1 MRPQNSGGFVMKKI
15 SITPEVKAIAR
26 VIGAPCY
33 LVGGAVIDGVRGI
46 PNVDYDIEVFGL
58 SYKEAQ
64 TRLEAAGYPCKLTGK
79 AFGIL
84 QVTKGGND
92 FDISVPR
99 TENKLGVGHKDFEVT
114 LESNM
119 TPEQAAIRRGL
130 TIEALMANIETGEV
144 LDPNNGLNDL
154 KGRILRMNNPVTF
167 DEDPLRVLR
176 IAQNLSRGRGS
187 AVEYLTLQRCKA
199 MTPQHLSRE
208 RIWDEWKKVLMGDK
222 PSLALSFLDKIGWMK
237 YWPELD
243 ALHGIYQ
250 RPDYHAEGDVW
261 THTLLVVD
269 EAAKLRNNLPEEL
282 HLEFMLAALLH
293 DVGKPATTDEN
304 GQAIGHEKAGVEP
317 AKRFMARMTSQDFPL
332 VWKAI
337 ECHLRPFQLEKE
349 GKKSAYKRLH
359 NKVRLDFI
367 GYLSYAD
374 HKGRITMKDKKG
386 ENALDK
392 CLIYFREF
400 GKDPIPPHIMGR
412 DLIALGWN
420 PGKYFKDVIDLAYKY
435 QIEDGLSKEELLEL
449 LPKWIELS

>member
-1 MRPQNSGGFVMKKI
+1 MKIKVN
-15 SITPEVKAIAR
+15 TEVKAIAR

-33 LVGGAVIDGVRGI
+33 VVGGAVIDGVRGI
-46 PNVDYDIEVFGL
+46 PNIDYDIEVFGL
-58 SYKEAQ
+58 SYKEIQ
-64 TRLEAAGYPCKLTGK
+64 TKLENAGYKCNLTGK
-79 AFGIL
+79 AWGVS
-84 QVTKGGND
+84 QVTQCND
-92 FDISVPR
+92 EFDRSGPR
-99 TENKLGVGHKDFEVT
+99 TENKLGVGHAEFEVS

-119 TPEQAAIRRGL
+119 SPEQAAIRRGL

-154 KGRILRMNNPVTF
+154 EGQILRMNNPITF

-176 IAQNLSRGRGS
+176 IAQNLSRGRGKV
-187 AVEYLTLQRCKA
+187 VEYLTLQRCKT
-199 MTPQHLSRE
+199 MTPEHLSRE
-208 RIWDEWKKVLMGDK
+208 RIWDEWKKILMGDK
-222 PSLALSFLDKIGWMK
+222 PSRALEFLEMAGWMK
-237 YWPELD
+237 YWPEVH
-243 ALHGIYQ
+243 ALQGVYQ

-269 EAAKLRNNLPEEL
+269 EAAKLRNNIPEDL
-282 HLEFMLAALLH
+282 QLDYMVAALLH
-293 DVGKPATTDEN
+293 DVGKPSTTNAN
-304 GQAIGHEKAGVEP
+304 GQALGHEKAGVEP
-317 AKRFMARMTSQDFPL
+317 AKTFMARMTSQDFPL

-337 ECHLRPFQLEKE
+337 ECHLQPFQLEKE

-359 NKVRLDFI
+359 NKIRLDFI

-374 HKGRITMKDKKG
+374 HKGRITMKKDEKG

-400 GKDPIPPHIMGR
+400 GNDPIPPHIMGR

-420 PGKYFKDVIDLAYKY
+420 PGKYFKDVLDRAYEY

-449 LPKWIELS
+449 LPKWMELS